1 MKKIFVFTVLLTI
14 SVICSAQNFEGFE
27 TGNFLSYNWQFSGST
42 NWDITYEN
50 PYNGVYCAHSGQ
62 IYDDE
67 FSRIQVSM
75 ETISAGD
82 ISFYWRVSSEE
93 DSDFLKFYVDNVEI
107 SSISGESDWLFFSEN
122 IEPGIHTFTW
132 SYEKDSFNI
141 EGVDKGW
148 LDSITFPET
157 TTYPNDLAALSVVGP
172 ATISQGNS
180 GVYNVHIKNYGS
192 NDQDSYTVRLFREGG
207 ILLDE
212 LVIDE
217 TLYSEEAIIL
227 PLVWIVPP
235 DEPYALTYVY
245 AEVVLPGDEDPNNNI
260 TSNFD
265 VLILEIGLAQIRVGY
280 ETNKTNW
287 YPFKFHKPA
296 SLSET
301 IYYSTEIQYNGNI
314 HAIGYQNDFLS
325 YVQNAYIQIWIG
337 GTTLSNLANNWVGAN
352 ALDPV
357 YDGTFSFP
365 QGNNP
370 IIIPFD
376 EPYAYT
382 GGNLCVLTHRVH
394 STNTYHVD
402 DEFLE
407 TYDTNHPNRTRAAG
421 SNNPLNPSSPPTAP
435 NTSYVFSRF
444 PNTTFYMELTELG
457 NLVGNI
463 YDSDGGLI
471 STANIILEQYGIQT
485 YSNGSGFYQF
495 GNVLQGT
502 YNFTASKPGYNSNT
516 QSGTIITD
524 ETTTLDFYLDAIPT
538 VQITGHIV
546 ASDDQSTGLPN
557 AVLNLSGFEHYQTQS
572 DDNGD
577 FIFPEVYISEVYNLV
592 IQKYGF
598 ENYIQEV
605 EVMENDI
612 DLGTIVLNEL
622 AFPAE
627 NVVGVQNLA
636 NTEISLTWDVP
647 FVLNRDLESYTIYR
661 FLEVYNSNPS
671 GWNLLE
677 ENYTD
682 TVYIDNGW
690 AALPN
695 QTYQYSIVAN
705 YTAGIVS
712 DAAFSNILV
721 KTGVGTND
729 DLIIPAISEISSV
742 YPNPFNPET
751 TISYSLAE
759 DAELEINIYNVKGQ
773 LVMTLVNSKQTAG
786 EHTVIWSG
794 VDSNDKNQSSGIYLI
809 RLQVNGRNISNRK
822 CILMK

>member
-1 MKKIFVFTVLLTI
+1 
-14 SVICSAQNFEGFE
+14 
-27 TGNFLSYNWQFSGST
+27 
-42 NWDITYEN
+42 
-50 PYNGVYCAHSGQ
+50 
-62 IYDDE
+62 
-67 FSRIQVSM
+67 
-75 ETISAGD
+75 
-82 ISFYWRVSSEE
+82 
-93 DSDFLKFYVDNVEI
+93 
-107 SSISGESDWLFFSEN
+107 
-122 IEPGIHTFTW
+122 
-132 SYEKDSFNI
+132 
-141 EGVDKGW
+141 
-148 LDSITFPET
+148 
-157 TTYPNDLAALSVVGP
+157 
-172 ATISQGNS
+172 
-180 GVYNVHIKNYGS
+180 
-192 NDQDSYTVRLFREGG
+192 
-207 ILLDE
+207 
-212 LVIDE
+212 
-217 TLYSEEAIIL
+217 
-227 PLVWIVPP
+227 
-235 DEPYALTYVY
+235 
-245 AEVVLPGDEDPNNNI
+245 
-260 TSNFD
+260 
-265 VLILEIGLAQIRVGY
+265 
-280 ETNKTNW
+280 
-287 YPFKFHKPA
+287 
-296 SLSET
+296 
-301 IYYSTEIQYNGNI
+301 
-314 HAIGYQNDFLS
+314 
-325 YVQNAYIQIWIG
+325 
-337 GTTLSNLANNWVGAN
+337 
-352 ALDPV
+352 
-357 YDGTFSFP
+357 
-365 QGNNP
+365 
-370 IIIPFD
+370 
-376 EPYAYT
+376 
-382 GGNLCVLTHRVH
+382 
-394 STNTYHVD
+394 
-402 DEFLE
+402 
-407 TYDTNHPNRTRAAG
+407 
-421 SNNPLNPSSPPTAP
+421 
-435 NTSYVFSRF
+435 
-444 PNTTFYMELTELG
+444 MELTELG

-463 YDSDGGLI
+463 YDSDGEFI